1 MPLYHINAESTV
13 NQIKPTSFQSEKQ
26 LQKLFEANLQ
36 KLLGVRFIA
45 SEFFTGD
52 RQKGR
57 IDTLGLD
64 QDGSP
69 TIVEYKK
76 SSKENVINQGL
87 FYMDWLV
94 DHKGDFAIAAQ
105 QALGSDIT
113 IDWSQPRLIL
123 IAESFSEYDK
133 YAVNRIGANIELWTY
148 HRYGEDFLYIEPI
161 FISTPL
167 KKSPTGEKGEEKDQ
181 VSYTVN
187 DHLQGKSE
195 SIRALFIALQERIF
209 SLAEEGE
216 IIENPTK
223 IYIGYKHGKNFCE
236 VEIQSN
242 SIKIWLDIPY
252 KDLHDPYNLGRDVSE
267 IGHYGTGDVEVRL
280 KTISEIENIMHLI
293 EQSYRL
299 TT

>member
-1 MPLYHINAESTV
+1 MPLYQFDSQFSV
-13 NQIKPTSFQSEKQ
+13 NQIKPTSFLSEKQ
-26 LQKLFEANLQ
+26 LQILFEANLEI
-36 KLLGVRFIA
+36 LLGVRFVA
-45 SEFFTGD
+45 SEFFTSD

-69 TIVEYKK
+69 TIIEYKK

-105 QALGSDIT
+105 QALGNDVN

-148 HRYGEDFLYIEPI
+148 HKYGQDFLYLEPI
-161 FISTPL
+161 FISRPL
-167 KKSPTGEKGEEKDQ
+167 KKIATEETPVEKAQ
-181 VSYTVN
+181 PYYTTEF
-187 DHLQGKSE
+187 HLKGKAE
-195 SIRALFIALQERIF
+195 SIYSLFIALQERIF

-216 IIENPTK
+216 IIEKPVKT
-223 IYIGYKHGKNFCE
+223 YIANKRGKNFCE
-236 VEIQSN
+236 VEIQAN

-252 KDLHDPYNLGRDVSE
+252 KDLNDPYNLGRDVSD

-280 KTISEIENIMHLI
+280 SSLDNIDKVMDLI
-293 EQSYRL
+293 EQSYKL

>member
-1 MPLYHINAESTV
+1 MPLYQLTSKSSV
-13 NQIKPTSFQSEKQ
+13 QQVKPTSFQSEKQ
-26 LQKLFEANLQ
+26 LQKLFEANLE

-69 TIVEYKK
+69 TIIEYKK

-105 QALGSDIT
+105 GILGNGID

-133 YAVNRIGANIELWTY
+133 YAVNRIGANIELWTF
-148 HRYGEDFLYIEPI
+148 RCYGEDFLYLD
-161 FISTPL
+161 PL
-167 KKSPTGEKGEEKDQ
+167 FTTNPVKGTKASDEGEITDITYTIDYHLKGK
-181 VSYTVN
+181 N
-187 DHLQGKSE
+187 DG
-195 SIRALFIALQERIF
+195 IRSLFLALQERIIAI
-209 SLAEEGE
+209 AEEGE
-216 IIENPTK
+216 ILEKPVKT
-223 IYIGYKHGKNFCE
+223 YIGYKHGKNFCE
-236 VEIQSN
+236 VEVQSN
-242 SIKIWLDIPY
+242 SLKIWLDIPPEEIN
-252 KDLHDPYNLGRDVSE
+252 DPHGFGRDVSG

-280 KTISEIENIMHLI
+280 SSMEELDKVMALI
-293 EQSYRL
+293 EQAYRL

>member
-1 MPLYHINAESTV
+1 MPLYQLTSESDV
-13 NQIKPTSFQSEKQ
+13 QQVKPTSFQSEKH

-45 SEFFTGD
+45 TEFFTGD

-69 TIVEYKK
+69 TIIEYKK

-94 DHKGDFAIAAQ
+94 DHKGDFVIAAQ
-105 QALGSDIT
+105 QILGNGIE

-148 HRYGEDFLYIEPI
+148 RCYGGNYLYLDPLFTTNPI
-161 FISTPL
+161 KSVKTGKEESDIVPVTYTIDYHL
-167 KKSPTGEKGEEKDQ
+167 K
-181 VSYTVN
+181 
-187 DHLQGKSE
+187 GKNE
-195 SIRALFIALQERIF
+195 NIRALFLALQERII
-209 SLAEEGE
+209 SIAEEGE
-216 IIENPTK
+216 ILEKPVK

-236 VEIQSN
+236 VEIQAS
-242 SIKIWLDIPY
+242 SLKIWLDIPPNEL
-252 KDLHDPYNLGRDVSE
+252 DDPHSLGRDVAG

-280 KTISEIENIMHLI
+280 TSMENLDKVIALI
-293 EQSYRL
+293 EQAYRL